1 MKKSTFI
8 TSFIIV
14 TLIVGCVRS
23 LYPLFTEEDICFN
36 PKLVGTWTEKDGKN
50 VWIFQKSGEKNYE
63 LSYFQAEYGD
73 VLGKMER
80 GDTAKFTAQ
89 LGKLGKYYFLD
100 ISPGET
106 NTKVKNG
113 FYNFHLLPVHSIS
126 RIWIEGDTLRL
137 SLLDNDWL
145 KKMIDNNAFKISHS
159 RINDQIIL
167 TASTEELQDFVVRY
181 AENNKAFPKPGEL
194 LRKK

>member
-1 MKKSTFI
+1 MNRTKYVAVL
-8 TSFIIV
+8 IIII
-14 TLIVGCVRS
+14 LIAGCVRS
-23 LYPLFTEEDICFN
+23 LYPLFTEDDIIFN
-36 PKLVGTWTEKDGKN
+36 PKLIGTWSETDGKN
-50 VWIFQKSGEKNYE
+50 TWIFQKSGEKNYE
-63 LSYFQAEYGD
+63 LRYFQAEYGD

-80 GDTAKFTAQ
+80 GDTAKFIAQ

-126 RIWIEGDTLRL
+126 RIWLEGDTVRL

-145 KKMIDNNAFKISHS
+145 KRMIDNNAFKISHS
-159 RINDQIIL
+159 RISDQIIL

-194 LRKK
+194 HRVK

>member
-1 MKKSTFI
+1 MK
-8 TSFIIV
+8 
-14 TLIVGCVRS
+14 LIKYFVALSVVLLIAGCVRS
-23 LYPLFTEEDICFN
+23 LYPLFTEDDLIIN
-36 PKLVGTWTEKDGKN
+36 PKLIGTRTERDGKN
-50 VWIFQKSGEKNYE
+50 IWIFEKSGEKSYE
-63 LSYFQAEYGD
+63 LRYYQAEYGD

-80 GDTAKFTAQ
+80 GDTAKFIAQ

-167 TASTEELQDFVVRY
+167 TATTEELQDFVVRY
-181 AENNKAFPKPGEL
+181 AENSKAFPKPGEL
-194 LRKK
+194 HRTK

>member
-1 MKKSTFI
+1 MKRSTYI
-8 TSFIIV
+8 ASFIIV
-14 TLIVGCVRS
+14 TLIAGCVRS
-23 LYPLFTEEDICFN
+23 LYPLFTDEDVVFN

-63 LSYFQAEYGD
+63 LSYFEADYGN
-73 VLGKMER
+73 VLGKTER
-80 GDTAKFTAQ
+80 GDTAKFIAQ

-100 ISPGET
+100 ITPGET

-113 FYNFHLLPVHSIS
+113 FYNFHLVPVHSIS
-126 RIWIEGDTLRL
+126 RIWIEGDTIRL

-159 RINDQIIL
+159 RVNDQIIL

-181 AENNKAFPKPGEL
+181 ADNNKAFPKPGEL
-194 LRKK
+194 HRKN